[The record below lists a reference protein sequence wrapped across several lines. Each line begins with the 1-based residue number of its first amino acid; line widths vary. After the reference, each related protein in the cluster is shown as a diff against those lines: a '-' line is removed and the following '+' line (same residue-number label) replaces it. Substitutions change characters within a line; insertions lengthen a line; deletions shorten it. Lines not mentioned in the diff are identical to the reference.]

1 MINMNTNNK
10 LTKCIL
16 LRLVVEQEVSGVSN
30 AMGAVVN
37 HASSD
42 SFVGVVLSSTFIEE
56 LALWR
61 LQRHRPYCVGYQ
73 ARPSLHRLLTNCH
86 RGVR

>member
-10 LTKCIL
+10 LIKCIL
-16 LRLVVEQEVSGVSN
+16 LRLVVEQAGSEVSN

-37 HASSD
+37 HASSG
-42 SFVGVVLSSTFIEE
+42 SFVGVLSSTFIEE